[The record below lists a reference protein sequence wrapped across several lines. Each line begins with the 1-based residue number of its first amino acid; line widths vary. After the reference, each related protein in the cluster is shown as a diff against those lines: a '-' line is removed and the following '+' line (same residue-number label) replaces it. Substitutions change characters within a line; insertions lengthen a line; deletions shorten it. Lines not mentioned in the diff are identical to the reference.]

1 MAVGSRNRQRRY
13 RRTLRGHRRTLRA
26 WILWGFVAASQIA
39 LVPENA
45 SAQASSPNQPDA
57 IPTRSGL
64 TPPPCPRIG
73 PTGTIQPLRI
83 QPRQVAAKNGRGC
96 LSAEDAV
103 YGPDGCPIRFCGQR
117 TPRLQLPA
125 P

>member
-1 MAVGSRNRQRRY
+1 MAVGSRNRQR
-13 RRTLRGHRRTLRA
+13 GHRRTLQA
-26 WILWGFVAASQIA
+26 WILWGFVVTSQVA
-39 LVPENA
+39 LVPEIA
-45 SAQASSPNQPDA
+45 SAQATSPNQPEA

-83 QPRQVAAKNGRGC
+83 QPQQVKAKNARGC